1 MMKVISFSYIFIIY
15 NLIKKCWNYIVYPL
29 KIYDE
34 LSKIENMLSF
44 NSTYTII
51 EMGRPPQKV
60 NFYFSLDHN
69 KMNMTDIG
77 CRPYNLFDIEYSQTL
92 GIVGFPDEDEGAYSS
107 KVYAVDY
114 LSFYEKVNTTN
125 LTLIEKY
132 YLYYTADLNK
142 DRNYLCGNIGL
153 SLIKHEA
160 YDSQHD
166 EIEYYLKYYRSQNNY
181 FSFFN
186 YNNKDYFV
194 NKIFLNEEFKD
205 IFKDVK
211 NISWINP
218 IITDNSQRWDIYMNE
233 IFYNNIYLKKRIIVE
248 LNPLFELII
257 GTNEYKSNIM
267 NDFFNFYIEQKICL
281 MNEIKEYHI
290 FECDEKKFEKKDI
303 NNFPVLYLLNNNINH
318 IFEITGEDLFI
329 KLNNKFYFKIVFPIK
344 RNDNKWI
351 LGRIFL
357 RKYPVIFS
365 PLNRLVGFYINP
377 NKGIIIE
384 RDKETEEIKDKLI
397 NNKKE
402 YFPKIIYLYIF
413 IGIIFSL
420 FGIFIGKK
428 LFMNR
433 KKKLNELVDD
443 YYQYDSE
450 NEKGIKKDDKI
461 ENISIEMKCK

>member
-1 MMKVISFSYIFIIY
+1 
-15 NLIKKCWNYIVYPL
+15 
-29 KIYDE
+29 
-34 LSKIENMLSF
+34 
-44 NSTYTII
+44 
-51 EMGRPPQKV
+51 
-60 NFYFSLDHN
+60 
-69 KMNMTDIG
+69 MNMTDIG

-125 LTLIEKY
+125 LTLIEQY

-142 DRNYLCGNIGL
+142 DNNYICGTIGL
-153 SLIKHEA
+153 SLIKHET
-160 YDSQHD
+160 YNSQDDD

-181 FSFFN
+181 FSFFH

-267 NDFFNFYIEQKICL
+267 NDFFKFYTEQKICL
-281 MNEIKEYHI
+281 MNEINDYHI
-290 FECDEKKFEKKDI
+290 FECDENKFEIKDI
-303 NNFPVLYLLNNNINH
+303 KNFPFLYLLNNNINH

-351 LGRIFL
+351 LGKIFL

-377 NKGIIIE
+377 NKGIINE

-413 IGIIFSL
+413 IGIIFSFL
-420 FGIFIGKK
+420 GIYIGKK
-428 LFMNR
+428 IFMNR

-443 YYQYDSE
+443 YYQYDTE
-450 NEKGIKKDDKI
+450 NEKGIKKDDKS

>member
-1 MMKVISFSYIFIIY
+1 MKVISFSYIFIVYI
-15 NLIKKCWNYIVYPL
+15 LIKESWNYLVYPL
-29 KIYDE
+29 KVYDE
-34 LSKIENMLSF
+34 LNKIENMLSF

-51 EMGRPPQKV
+51 VMGSPPQWV
-60 NFYFSLDHN
+60 NFYFSLDDN

-77 CRPYNLFDIEYSQTL
+77 CRPYNLFDTEYSQTL
-92 GIVGFPDEDEGAYSS
+92 CILRFPDEDEGEYSS

-114 LSFYEKVNTTN
+114 LGFYEHVNTTN
-125 LTLIEKY
+125 VTLVEQY

-142 DRNYLCGNIGL
+142 DPIYLCGTIGL
-153 SLIKHEA
+153 SLIKHET

-181 FSFFN
+181 FSFFH
-186 YNNKDYFV
+186 YNNQDYFV

-205 IFKDVK
+205 MFKDVK

-218 IITDNSQRWDIYMNE
+218 IISDNSERWEIYMNE
-233 IFYNNIYLKKRIIVE
+233 IFYNNVYLKKRIIVE

-257 GTNEYKSNIM
+257 GTNEYKSNII
-267 NDFFNFYIEQKICL
+267 NDFFKYYIEQKICIL
-281 MNEIKEYHI
+281 NEIKEYHI
-290 FECDEKKFEKKDI
+290 FECDEFRFEAKDI
-303 NNFPVLYLLNNNINH
+303 KNFPALYILNNNINH
-318 IFEITGEDLFI
+318 IFEIAGEDLFI
-329 KLNNKFYFKIVFPIK
+329 KLNNKYYFKIVFPIK
-344 RNDNKWI
+344 RNDNKWV

-377 NKGIIIE
+377 NKGIINE

-397 NNKKE
+397 NNRKE
-402 YFPKIIYLYIF
+402 SFPKIIYLYIF

-420 FGIFIGKK
+420 LGIYIGKK
-428 LFMNR
+428 LFMSR

-443 YYQYDSE
+443 YYQYDTE
-450 NEKGIKKDDKI
+450 NDKSIKKDDKI

>member
-1 MMKVISFSYIFIIY
+1 MKVIIFSYIFIVY
-15 NLIKKCWNYIVYPL
+15 NLIKTRLNYIVYPL
-29 KIYDE
+29 KVYDD
-34 LSKIENMLSF
+34 LSKIENLLSY
-44 NSTYTII
+44 NSTYTTI

-77 CRPYNLFDIEYSQTL
+77 CRPNNLFDIEYSKTL
-92 GIVGFPDEDEGAYSS
+92 GILGFPDEDEGAYSS

-114 LSFYEKVNTTN
+114 LSFYESVNSTN
-125 LTLIEKY
+125 LSLIEKY
-132 YLYYTADLNK
+132 YLYYTADLDK
-142 DRNYLCGNIGL
+142 ERNFLCGTIGL
-153 SLIKHEA
+153 SLIKYET
-160 YDSQHD
+160 YDSEHD

-181 FSFFN
+181 FSFFC

-194 NKIFLNEEFKD
+194 NKIFLHEEFKD
-205 IFKDVK
+205 IFKEVK

-218 IITDNSQRWDIYMNE
+218 ILTDNSQRWDIYMND
-233 IFYNNIYLKKRIIVE
+233 IFYNNIYLKKRNIVE
-248 LNPLFELII
+248 LNPLFELIA
-257 GTNEYKSNIM
+257 GTNEYKSNIF
-267 NDFFNFYIEQKICL
+267 NDFFKFYLDQKICSI
-281 MNEIKEYHI
+281 NEIRDYHI
-290 FECDEKKFEKKDI
+290 FECDENKFDIKDI
-303 NNFPVLYLLNNNINH
+303 KSFPALYILNNNINH
-318 IFEITGEDLFI
+318 IFEISGEDLFI
-329 KLNNKFYFKIVFPIK
+329 KLNNKYYFKIVFPIK
-344 RNDNKWI
+344 RNDDKWI
-351 LGRIFL
+351 LGKIFL

-377 NKGIIIE
+377 NKGIINE
-384 RDKETEEIKDKLI
+384 RDKESKEIKDKY
-397 NNKKE
+397 NKKE

-420 FGIFIGKK
+420 LGIFIGKK

-450 NEKGIKKDDKI
+450 NEKNTKKDDKS

>member
-142 DRNYLCGNIGL
+142 DINYLCGNIGL

-181 FSFFN
+181 FSFFH

-218 IITDNSQRWDIYMNE
+218 IITDNSERWDIYMNE

-267 NDFFNFYIEQKICL
+267 NDFFNFYTEQKICL
-281 MNEIKEYHI
+281 MNEINDYHI
-290 FECDEKKFEKKDI
+290 FECDEKKFEIKDI
-303 NNFPVLYLLNNNINH
+303 KNFPVLYILNNNINH

-365 PLNRLVGFYINP
+365 PLNRLIGFYINP

-397 NNKKE
+397 NYKKE
-402 YFPKIIYLYIF
+402 YFPKIFYLYIF

-428 LFMNR
+428 LFMSR

-450 NEKGIKKDDKI
+450 NEKDIKKEDKS